1 MIAEFV
7 LLVSITAPI
16 DNFEYKGHFLNCEQ
30 ASWFVELN
38 YPKATATRCILE
50 EYTALPKTIEKRVI
64 RVQNP
69 CKINRSCDD
78 R

>member
-7 LLVSITAPI
+7 LLVSMTAPI

-50 EYTALPKTIEKRVI
+50 EYTALPKTIEKKSY
-64 RVQNP
+64 QGTEP
-69 CKINRSCDD
+69 MQDKQEL
-78 R
+78 